1 MSRAERR
8 AMVTRPHPGLS
19 LSRQCRLLS
28 IGRSSLYYTPKG
40 ESAESL
46 ALMQRIDEL
55 FLKHPFY
62 GARQMVRH
70 LRLEGVRI
78 GRRRASRLMRL
89 MGLQAIYRAPRTSDP
104 HPEHRV
110 CPYLLKGMS
119 INRSNQV
126 WCAEASFTWWRSWI
140 GRVGMCWLGGC
151 RTPWTRAFASRH
163 SMRR

>member
-89 MGLQAIYRAPRTSDP
+89 MGLQAIYRAPRTSDL
-104 HPEHRV
+104 EHRV
-110 CPYLLKGMS
+110 IAGYSPDLGMFWLLDTS
-119 INRSNQV
+119 ILINRFFTFDFVGSNH
-126 WCAEASFTWWRSWI
+126 C
-140 GRVGMCWLGGC
+140 C
-151 RTPWTRAFASRH
+151 PN
-163 SMRR
+163 

>member
-1 MSRAERR
+1 MSR

-70 LRLEGVRI
+70 LRL
-78 GRRRASRLMRL
+78 
-89 MGLQAIYRAPRTSDP
+89 
-104 HPEHRV
+104 
-110 CPYLLKGMS
+110 
-119 INRSNQV
+119 
-126 WCAEASFTWWRSWI
+126 
-140 GRVGMCWLGGC
+140 
-151 RTPWTRAFASRH
+151 
-163 SMRR
+163 

>member
-78 GRRRASRLMRL
+78 GRRRASRLMCL
-89 MGLQAIYRAPRTSDP
+89 MGLQAIYRAPRT
-104 HPEHRV
+104 RV
-110 CPYLLKGMS
+110 IRIPSTGSTLICSRTCRSTGPIRSGARMS
-119 INRSNQV
+119 VCRSKRRERWEQTSRNRL
-126 WCAEASFTWWRSWI
+126 AGA
-140 GRVGMCWLGGC
+140 GC
-151 RTPWTRAFASRH
+151 KPP
-163 SMRR
+163 

>member
-70 LRLEGVRI
+70 LRLEGVRRSSP
-78 GRRRASRLMRL
+78 GQSSDAPDGASGDLP
-89 MGLQAIYRAPRTSDP
+89 GTTHQ
-104 HPEHRV
+104 
-110 CPYLLKGMS
+110 
-119 INRSNQV
+119 
-126 WCAEASFTWWRSWI
+126 
-140 GRVGMCWLGGC
+140 
-151 RTPWTRAFASRH
+151 
-163 SMRR
+163 